1 MKGAKISINR
11 NNNKLVKSF
20 RDNFLKDINYE
31 TEVFICPYFVDFL
44 IADKKI
50 IIEVLGDYWHCNPQK
65 YNRTFY
71 NKRKHMTSEEIWQK
85 DQQRKQELINK
96 GYKILEFWEHDIRHN
111 PEIIKKQL
119 LGVN

>member
-1 MKGAKISINR
+1 M
-11 NNNKLVKSF
+11 
-20 RDNFLKDINYE
+20 DPLKINYIE
-31 TEVFICPYFVDFL
+31 EAQIGRRFVDFL
-44 IADKKI
+44 VKDEKI
-50 IIEVLGDYWHCNPQK
+50 IIEVLGDYWHGNPM
-65 YNRTFY
+65 FY
-71 NKRKHMTSEEIWQK
+71 NGNFFIEQIGLTVDEKRKK